1 MDNTEALSM
10 MLKGMDFD
18 EEDLIRVVSA
28 LGEIKKKQD
37 EKKEGDLCKFYET
50 NRSGLFKKLLRRA
63 YEQYK
68 LSIDPVQVI

>member
-1 MDNTEALSM
+1 MNNTEALSM
-10 MLKGMDFD
+10 ILKGMDFD

-37 EKKEGDLCKFYET
+37 EKKEEDLCKFYET

-63 YEQYK
+63 CEQYK
-68 LSIDPVQVI
+68 LSIDPVQVM